1 MKLSKKEMGK
11 LIKKARE
18 IKGKSLGKKFTQ
30 KDLAE
35 AIGKS
40 PSYIGD
46 FEYGKTYPNE
56 EILGKIAAACGVSKS
71 FFTYQELNKDFKEF
85 TTATEAFEFILKQ
98 PAVMGYAGLD
108 INKMKDDD
116 IVSFAN
122 DLLQQLKLLSYKYK

>member
-18 IKGKSLGKKFTQ
+18 IKGNSIGKRFTQ

-46 FEYGKTYPNE
+46 FEYGKTYPN
-56 EILGKIAAACGVSKS
+56 
-71 FFTYQELNKDFKEF
+71 
-85 TTATEAFEFILKQ
+85 
-98 PAVMGYAGLD
+98 
-108 INKMKDDD
+108 
-116 IVSFAN
+116 
-122 DLLQQLKLLSYKYK
+122 